1 MLSKI
6 RGFPANKLN
15 PSRAPLLPK
24 LRRSQTLAGF
34 RWKGIKMGLI
44 SSSGSFTRYLAHKDL
59 PKNFVEVLSEKIAGY
74 SFRNLDE
81 NSVGERSAGWVNI
94 MNMFDNRFDSLEFL
108 KEPYITMSLRVDER
122 KIPPAALKQHC
133 IEVEEK
139 IKEDEHLEYLPK
151 RRRSDIKDAATLRL
165 LKRAI
170 PVSRSYD
177 MIWNYSTGLVIFGC
191 TSNRL
196 CDEFMELFLQT
207 FDIQLHPI
215 YPYSL
220 AGWFLEK
227 EGVSPDILDGMSPSN
242 FSVEK
247 L

>member
-1 MLSKI
+1 
-6 RGFPANKLN
+6 
-15 PSRAPLLPK
+15 
-24 LRRSQTLAGF
+24 
-34 RWKGIKMGLI
+34 MGLI
-44 SSSGSFTRYLAHKDL
+44 SASGSFTRYLANTDL
-59 PKNFVEVLSEKIAGY
+59 PKDFMEVLPEKIARY

-81 NSVGERSAGWVNI
+81 NSVGERSVGWVNI

-108 KEPYITMSLRVDER
+108 KEPYITVSLRIDER
-122 KIPPAALKQHC
+122 KIPPAALKQYC

-139 IKEDEHLEYLPK
+139 IKKDEHLEYLPK
-151 RRRSDIKDAATLRL
+151 RRRSDIKDAVTLRL

-170 PVSRSYD
+170 PVSKTYD
-177 MIWNYSTGLVIFGC
+177 MIWNYSTELVIFGC

-207 FDIQLHPI
+207 FDIQLQPI

-220 AGWFLEK
+220 ASWSLEK
-227 EGVSPDILDGMSPSN
+227 EGASPNILDGLSPSN

-247 L
+247 